1 MAQKGMIYI
10 LEGPDGTGK
19 STLAQALQEKTKGHL
34 MHLTFNKYWDMEAYY
49 LAAYNAAIELSN
61 YQDVIID
68 RWIPS
73 EIIYGH
79 VFRGGPSFN
88 TSEIPEFEQ
97 AKYIYCWNEKAVE
110 NHLANKKN
118 RDEMF
123 DDMTHVAAAFDK
135 YIETSKLPWEKYN
148 FNNVSMEAFIEGI
161 TND

>member
-1 MAQKGMIYI
+1 MIYI

-19 STLAQALQEKTKGHL
+19 STLANALQEKTKGHL
-34 MHLTFNKYWDMEAYY
+34 MHLTFNKHWDMKAYY
-49 LAAYNAAIELSN
+49 MAAYKAALELSE

-88 TSEIPEFEQ
+88 TSEIPGFDK
-97 AKYIYCWNEKAVE
+97 ATYIYCWNDNAVE

-118 RDEMF
+118 RAEMF
-123 DDMTHVAAAFDK
+123 DDMTHVVAAFDK
-135 YIETSKLPWEKYN
+135 YIETSPLPWKKYN
-148 FNNVSMEAFIEGI
+148 FNHMSVEAFIEDV
-161 TND
+161 TK